1 MNLETSTVNVLLV
14 ALIGLNTWNI
24 GQIFA
29 LKLQIAA
36 LSARLDHVIENNEP

>member
-1 MNLETSTVNVLLV
+1 MNLDTSTVNVLLT
-14 ALIGLNTWNI
+14 ALIGLNAWNI

-36 LSARLDHVIENNEP
+36 LTARLEGVIKNNEP